1 MVLKSPMSDID
12 EVKSRLDIVDVV
24 SQYVPSLKRAG
35 QSYKGLCPF
44 HREKTPSFI
53 VTPSM
58 QIYKCFG
65 CGEGGDVI
73 KFIEKMER
81 VDFGEALQIA
91 AERAGYKLTQKQTAQ
106 DSAYKQEADLIFKL
120 NELAGKYWNY
130 LLAEHK
136 AGLAGRNYLTKRKIR
151 MEEVKT
157 FELGYAPMGD
167 NLVKFLTG
175 KGYKPDQLVKAGL
188 AVERQGRIVDKFRD
202 RLMLPIMNLK
212 GQILGFSG
220 RQITPNEHSPKYL
233 NSPETPVYKK
243 GEILMGLYQAKEAAR
258 QENFLIL
265 EEGNIDLL
273 SSHKVGVK
281 NISAT
286 GGTALT
292 LQQCKLIKRHVDTV
306 YFCFDTDQ
314 AGIKAL
320 IKGVELAEQIGLKHK
335 ALNIGEFQDPDQ
347 LISTEPD
354 SWKQV
359 ISNPLNTITHL
370 INVLQKDVDLGSAD
384 GKSEFFYRMVPIL
397 RTLKDPV
404 QQEHFAG
411 EIAVIAGISKDRVLQ
426 EVNSSNPVP
435 QRAAPQPQEPEPEA
449 LQNKMKQFESHVVS
463 TREIYILGLLLQ
475 IDSPKDLEISGE
487 IFQDVNCREVFNQ
500 LQKLDNVNR
509 DFTKLADSLS
519 EGGREALQQ
528 ALAVDITDIEAP
540 QDELLRI
547 YKTLYKNYLRREVLN
562 LRTSLQTLPDDE
574 QSLQKLTYLIK
585 ELKQLT

>member
-1 MVLKSPMSDID
+1 MSDID

-44 HREKTPSFI
+44 HREKTSSFI

-91 AERAGYKLTQKQTAQ
+91 AERAGYKLTQRQAAQ
-106 DSAYKQEADLIFKL
+106 DSAFKQEAELIYKL

-175 KGYKPDQLVKAGL
+175 KGYKPEQLVKAGL
-188 AVERQGRIVDKFRD
+188 AVERQGRIVDKYRD

-212 GQILGFSG
+212 GQIVGFSG

-233 NSPETPVYKK
+233 NSPETVVYKK
-243 GEILMGLYQAKEAAR
+243 GEILMGLFQAKEAAR
-258 QENFLIL
+258 ADNFLIL

-273 SSHKVGVK
+273 SSHKVGIR
-281 NISAT
+281 NIAAV

-320 IKGVELAEQIGLKHK
+320 IKGVELSEQIGLKHK
-335 ALNIGEFQDPDQ
+335 VINLGTYQDPDQ

-354 SWKQV
+354 KWKELV
-359 ISNPLNTITHL
+359 AEPINTITHL
-370 INVLQKDVDLGSAD
+370 INILQKDVDMGSAD
-384 GKSEFFYRMVPIL
+384 GKSEFFYRLVPIL

-411 EIAVIAGISKDRVLQ
+411 EVAVLSGISRDRVMQ
-426 EVNSSNPVP
+426 EVNSSTPIP
-435 QRAAPQPQEPEPEA
+435 QRVTYQAPEPEPQEIQA
-449 LQNKMKQFESHVVS
+449 KIKQFEGHVLS

-475 IDSPKDLEISGE
+475 IDSPKDLEISGD
-487 IFQDVNCREVFNQ
+487 IFQDINCREVFSQ
-500 LQKLDNVNR
+500 IQKLEDINK
-509 DFTKLADSLS
+509 DFTRLADSLS

-528 ALAVDITDIEAP
+528 ALAVDISDIEDP

-547 YKTLYKNYLRREVLN
+547 YHTLYKNYLRREVLN